1 VIPSS
6 QELPVVNQKVIRYEL
21 YCPATTQYVL
31 LMRAIPRGR
40 FAGKPRMVE
49 RPSTRR
55 HNSSRT

>member
-31 LMRAIPRGR
+31 LMMDICTEGQTNAD
-40 FAGKPRMVE
+40 
-49 RPSTRR
+49 SHSHRR
-55 HNSSRT
+55 